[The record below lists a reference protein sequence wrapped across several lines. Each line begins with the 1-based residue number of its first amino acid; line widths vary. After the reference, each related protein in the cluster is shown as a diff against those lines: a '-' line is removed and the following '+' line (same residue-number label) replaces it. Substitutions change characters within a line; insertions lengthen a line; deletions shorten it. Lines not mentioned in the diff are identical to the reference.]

1 MAFLT
6 TLWPAIL
13 SSLANGDAADGF
25 IYNTAVAA
33 GLQLYPEGLA
43 KYEDM
48 YSWDGYFMY
57 VGDWF
62 NNWI

>member
-1 MAFLT
+1 MLDKAYLINHSGGPVMAFLT

-33 GLQLYPEGLA
+33 GL
-43 KYEDM
+43 
-48 YSWDGYFMY
+48 
-57 VGDWF
+57 
-62 NNWI
+62 